1 MIGRFMNRRQDVILP
16 HKNCVI
22 AIALFLMMM
31 THAETLPIETLK
43 PSLDVG
49 IIVSDIDK
57 AKAFYG
63 DVLGLKQTAILPM
76 PDGSTMYRYQTGT
89 STVKL
94 RAVPKASKY
103 SGAVR
108 EAVGVRL
115 LTFYLDD
122 FDGILKRWAA
132 GGGEQ
137 PKVMDAGSN
146 GAKFTFITDPDGN
159 QIELVNVDSGRI
171 AIGLTV
177 SDVEKSREFYGKVL
191 GLKEEPPEALALLN
205 GAKKYTFTAGKTTIK
220 FWAGAGENLPN
231 HTGNITDAAGF
242 RYFTFLVK
250 DVDATREILK
260 SRGAKIAVEPVDF
273 GKIARIMMV
282 ADPDGNWV
290 EFAAPK

>member
-1 MIGRFMNRRQDVILP
+1 M
-16 HKNCVI
+16 
-22 AIALFLMMM
+22 
-31 THAETLPIETLK
+31 K

-63 DVLGLKQTAILPM
+63 DVLGLKATASLAM

-94 RAVPKASKY
+94 RAVPKAAKY

-108 EAVGVRL
+108 EAVGFRL
-115 LTFYLDD
+115 LTLYLDD
-122 FDGILKRWAA
+122 FDGILKRWAS
-132 GGGEQ
+132 GGGEP
-137 PKVMDAGSN
+137 PKVMDAGGN
-146 GAKFTFITDPDGN
+146 GIKFAFITDPDGN
-159 QIELVNVDSGRI
+159 QIELVSLPPGSTASSVVI
-171 AIGLTV
+171 
-177 SDVEKSREFYGKVL
+177 REFYGKVL
-191 GLKEEPPEALALLN
+191 GIKEEQPEALALLN
-205 GAKKYTFTAGKTTIK
+205 GAKKYTFTVGKTTIK
-220 FWAGAGENLPN
+220 FWIGAGENLPK
-231 HTGNITDAAGF
+231 HTGNITDSMGF

-290 EFAAPK
+290 EFVALTARPAK

>member
-1 MIGRFMNRRQDVILP
+1 MKFLFIAVALP
-16 HKNCVI
+16 
-22 AIALFLMMM
+22 LM
-31 THAETLPIETLK
+31 THAEILPIETLK

-63 DVLGLKQTAILPM
+63 DVLGLKPTASLAM

-94 RAVPKASKY
+94 RAVPKAAKY

-108 EAVGVRL
+108 EAVGFRL

-122 FDGILKRWAA
+122 FDGILKRWAS
-132 GGGEQ
+132 GGGEP
-137 PKVMDAGSN
+137 PKVMDAGGN
-146 GAKFTFITDPDGN
+146 GIKFAFVTDPDGN
-159 QIELVNVDSGRI
+159 QIELVSLPSGSTAAMADHI

-191 GLKEEPPEALALLN
+191 GIKEEQPEALALLN

-220 FWAGAGENLPN
+220 FWAGAGENLPK
-231 HTGNITDAAGF
+231 HTGNITDAMGF

-250 DVDATREILK
+250 DVDATREVLK
-260 SRGAKIAVEPVDF
+260 SRGAKIVIEPVDF

-290 EFAAPK
+290 EFAALAARPVKPQ

>member
-1 MIGRFMNRRQDVILP
+1 MKLF
-16 HKNCVI
+16 
-22 AIALFLMMM
+22 AIALALPLM

-43 PSLDVG
+43 ASLDVG
-49 IIVSDIDK
+49 VIVSDIDK

-63 DVLGLKQTAILPM
+63 DVLGLKQTAILQM
-76 PDGSTMYRYQTGT
+76 PDGSSMYRYQTGT
-89 STVKL
+89 TTVKV
-94 RAVPKASKY
+94 RAIPKAAKY

-108 EAVGVRL
+108 EAVGFRL

-122 FDGILKRWAA
+122 FDGILKRWASA
-132 GGGEQ
+132 GGEP
-137 PKVMDAGSN
+137 PKVMDAGP
-146 GAKFTFITDPDGN
+146 GIKFAFITDPDGN
-159 QIELVNVDSGRI
+159 QIELVSLPSGSTASAVDLI

-191 GLKEEPPEALALLN
+191 GIKEEQPEALALLN

-220 FWAGAGENLPN
+220 FWAGAGENLPK
-231 HTGNITDAAGF
+231 HTGNITDAIGF

-250 DVDATREILK
+250 DVDAVREILK
-260 SRGAKIAVEPVDF
+260 SREAKIAVEPVDF

-290 EFAAPK
+290 EFAAPATKPK

>member
-1 MIGRFMNRRQDVILP
+1 MKLLF
-16 HKNCVI
+16 
-22 AIALFLMMM
+22 IALALPLM

-89 STVKL
+89 STVKV
-94 RAVPKASKY
+94 RAIPKAAKY

-108 EAVGVRL
+108 EAVGFRL

-122 FDGILKRWAA
+122 FDGILKRWASS
-132 GGGEQ
+132 GGEP
-137 PKVMDAGSN
+137 PKAMDAGS
-146 GAKFTFITDPDGN
+146 GIKFAFITDPDGN
-159 QIELVNVDSGRI
+159 QIELVSLASGSTAPAVDHI

-177 SDVEKSREFYGKVL
+177 SDVEKSREFYGKLL
-191 GLKEEPPEALALLN
+191 GLKEEQPEALALLN

-220 FWAGAGENLPN
+220 FWTGSAENLPK
-231 HTGNITDAAGF
+231 HTGNITDAIGF

-290 EFAAPK
+290 EFAAPKAK